1 MSTTVSYKGN
11 TIATVNNNTKTL
23 ETEGKYLEADIVLT
37 DVSQSA
43 PVLQTVSKSYTPTE
57 SQQTEQ
63 ITPGQGYDG
72 IQEVDVTVGAI
83 SPSYVGSGID
93 RRSSTDMSVND
104 DTVTAPAG
112 YYANSSSKQVATG
125 TEGTPSASKGSVSN
139 HSVQVTPS
147 VTNVKGFIQ
156 GGSHSGTPVT
166 VSASELVSGSQTV
179 QQNGTVDVTNLAE
192 IVVDVQ
198 GGGSGMQVGTATAT
212 PASAGSSIQFTGLSG
227 EPTSFSVISA
237 ANLATGAA
245 PYKVNAVV
253 FDGTNVI
260 GQYITN
266 TSNAN
271 ETYDGSGFSM
281 SYSNGTLTI
290 TSTNASFQANQY
302 KLIYTYGG
310 SSANIG
316 TDQVQVGSGA
326 TSITFTDLPEE
337 PSCWYVIFTSNIGT
351 SSGYTRTLC
360 VASDG
365 TNTYGMEMG
374 SSALA
379 TSNWSASYSNGSLT
393 ISSQSTSAGGYFH
406 QPGYYELV
414 YATGEAIEI
423 ETEPLSVTENGTYTA
438 PRGKAYTPVSVNVSG
453 GGSATVAT
461 KTTTLSAVGQTL
473 TFTGLSGTPKM
484 WAVRC
489 TTQVSSSGST
499 TYYYLM
505 DAVYD
510 GSAVKG
516 NCFRIGSTRRIQN
529 VTSGLSQAYSG
540 GTLAITGGS
549 SSGATPGQWYNGEYE
564 LTYIY

>member
-1 MSTTVSYKGN
+1 MAVDKLVDSSQLNSDLTSIANAIRAKSGGSGQLAFPSGFVSEIGN
-11 TIATVNNNTKTL
+11 I
-23 ETEGKYLEADIVLT
+23 
-37 DVSQSA
+37 
-43 PVLQTVSKSYTPTE
+43 PTGAARTG
-57 SQQTEQ
+57 S
-63 ITPGQGYDG
+63 
-72 IQEVDVTVGAI
+72 DVTV
-83 SPSYVGSGID
+83 S
-93 RRSSTDMSVND
+93 D
-104 DTVTAPAG
+104 DTVTIPAG
-112 YYANSSSKQVATG
+112 LYGSQVVKQVAAG
-125 TEGTPSASKGSVSN
+125 TEGTPVATKGTVSN
-139 HSVQVTPS
+139 HTISVTPS
-147 VTNVKGFIQ
+147 VTNGKGFIQ

-198 GGGSGMQVGTATAT
+198 GGGSGLQVGTATAT

-237 ANLATGAA
+237 ADLATGAA

-337 PSCWYVIFTSNIGT
+337 PSCWYVLFTSNIGT

-365 TNTYGMEMG
+365 TNIYGMEMG

-423 ETEPLSVTENGTYTA
+423 ETEPLSVTENGTWTA

-453 GGSATVAT
+453 GGSVNVET
-461 KTTTLSAVGQTL
+461 KTTTLQAVSQTISFSSL
-473 TFTGLSGTPKM
+473 KGTPKY
-484 WAVRC
+484 WFLR
-489 TTQVSSSGST
+489 TTAQISSSST
-499 TYYYLM
+499 TYYYIV
-505 DAVYD
+505 DIRYN
-510 GSAVKG
+510 GTNTTG
-516 NCFRIGSTRRIQN
+516 NSFRLGSTRRIYN
-529 VTSGLSQAYSG
+529 ITSGLSFTYSN
-540 GTLAITGGS
+540 GTLTITAGS
-549 SSGATPGQWYNGEYE
+549 SSSSSPGQFYNGEYE
-564 LTYIY
+564 LVYIY